1 LRNSVEEIDVGKV
14 DEDKD
19 TSSSAETAGDKYSNI
34 SKVGQRCLNKLIRSG
49 CTRCRHGRAAWQQLF
64 LFSKLNGR
72 IRLHETAFLPDS

>member
-34 SKVGQRCLNKLIRSG
+34 SKIGQRCLNKLIRSG
-49 CTRCRHGRAAWQQLF
+49 YSVSPWARGMAATFSVQQAQLTN
-64 LFSKLNGR
+64 S
-72 IRLHETAFLPDS
+72 PP